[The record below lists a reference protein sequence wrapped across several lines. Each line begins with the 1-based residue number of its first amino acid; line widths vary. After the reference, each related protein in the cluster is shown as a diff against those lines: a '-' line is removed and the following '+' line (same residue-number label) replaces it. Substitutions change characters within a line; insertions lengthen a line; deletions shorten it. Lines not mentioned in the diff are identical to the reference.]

1 MLLKNIMLKAKM
13 LSDYLQGET
22 IDTAGA
28 LVALSTTND
37 VLKRMPA
44 DDNEINNE
52 IEAAVLVARN
62 LGMEPDADFRRL
74 HRLRRPSRRLDDNPA
89 TATSMLRD
97 LTYLRYE
104 FFKLIDFLVPTLG
117 QKYQSLAN
125 VFHPFLKVI
134 DTKAP
139 GNMEDIKTLVASLPS
154 VFLSDVSA
162 TLHNEF
168 KVFF

>member
-37 VLKRMPA
+37 VLKRIPA
-44 DDNEINNE
+44 DDNEINK
-52 IEAAVLVARN
+52 
-62 LGMEPDADFRRL
+62 D
-74 HRLRRPSRRLDDNPA
+74 PA
-89 TATSMLRD
+89 TASMLSD
-97 LTYLRYE
+97 LTYLRCE
-104 FFKLIDFLVPTLG
+104 FFKLIDFLISTLG

-134 DTKAP
+134 HTKAP
-139 GNMEDIKTLVASLPS
+139 GNMVDIKIDS
-154 VFLSDVSA
+154 
-162 TLHNEF
+162 
-168 KVFF
+168 